1 MITVGLIEELRLTCN
16 CIEAH
21 RFEHLGVRDEV
32 IGVWTYPV
40 LEGKVQ
46 PLRAA
51 SVL

>member
-32 IGVWTYPV
+32 IGVWSYPV
-40 LEGKVQ
+40 LEG
-46 PLRAA
+46 PAIEGC
-51 SVL
+51 